1 MLASMAVNGSSS
13 STSLSWSTTFLAT
26 VRRALEIGTI
36 FGCDLRALRRPRD
49 PPELGALDPPKDSS
63 PFATTVGG
71 AMVRIGRRVPGAA
84 RRSGSTAV
92 RYGVRAVDVA
102 RISWDT
108 RYAARRS
115 VRRCSVSSSE
125 KNCNR

>member
-1 MLASMAVNGSSS
+1 
-13 STSLSWSTTFLAT
+13 
-26 VRRALEIGTI
+26 
-36 FGCDLRALRRPRD
+36 
-49 PPELGALDPPKDSS
+49 
-63 PFATTVGG
+63 
-71 AMVRIGRRVPGAA
+71 VPGAA